1 VADSFS
7 EIILMG
13 DTRVSSVPVIESR
26 DVLTDLETD
35 QIMPFDDRKRV
46 TNGSLSMVRGQVARR
61 LAEASSRLPNGI
73 SLLGIEAYRPP
84 ALQQSYFDSYWRR
97 LRSEHPVASDDE
109 LWILASRYVSPP
121 TIAPHPSGAA
131 IDLTLIDDAG
141 IELDMGTAVDATPEG
156 SRLACYTKAT
166 NVSVD
171 ARANRRLLASV
182 LEPAGFVNYPTEWW
196 HWSFG
201 DRYWAL
207 RCGAPNALYGPTIPD
222 R

>member
-196 HWSFG
+196 HWSYG

-207 RCGAPNALYGPTIPD
+207 RSGAPNALYGPTIPD

>member
-131 IDLTLIDDAG
+131 IDLTLIDDAV

-196 HWSFG
+196 HWSYG

-207 RCGAPNALYGPTIPD
+207 RSGAPNALYGPTIPD